1 MTGEENKMSLSDLL
15 NEGMV
20 YSKLRDLKQL
30 HPYILRSYKTMQ
42 LLTNDYNNK
51 LICETGANIIEK
63 FCTLNFFIYTIL
75 ISNNSQYDIYV
86 FEDKRRYC
94 M

>member
-63 FCTLNFFIYTIL
+63 FCKYLKILIIL
-75 ISNNSQYDIYV
+75 ISLQ
-86 FEDKRRYC
+86 
-94 M
+94 